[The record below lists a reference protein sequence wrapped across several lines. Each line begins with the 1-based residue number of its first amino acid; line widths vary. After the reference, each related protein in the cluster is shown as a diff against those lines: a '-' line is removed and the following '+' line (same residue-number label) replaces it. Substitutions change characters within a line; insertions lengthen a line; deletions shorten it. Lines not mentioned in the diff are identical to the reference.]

1 MVVSHVEQALSY
13 LDQAQGPCD
22 IDVVDV
28 AVDLCRQVADSAP
41 QDDVDRAVHLHN
53 LSLALR
59 LRFERAGL
67 TEDLECAIATSRR
80 ALDTATVG
88 DPNISSYRHNLGL
101 SLWLRF
107 RRTSRREDLAEAIGV
122 ARRGMAGGE
131 PGRTLCLAVLGV
143 ALHSRY
149 RLSGSKPDLDESI
162 SLIRS
167 AATQPALL
175 SDLATALLARFAA
188 GGDPADL
195 DEAIAA
201 GLTAADAFPAGYSD
215 WVRAVSGLCTSF
227 RVRFEHARNR
237 SDLDRS
243 IAYGRAA
250 VDADPSAVTLGELA
264 VSLKAQH
271 AATGSPADRD
281 AALHTAQAAVEAS
294 PHDDPARADHLYT
307 LGSVLLS
314 RYSEVGDP
322 ADLNDAISLIRS
334 AAGAARTNRPGML
347 AELTGALRT
356 RFERTGALADLDEA
370 IATGWEAVATTSAN
384 HTHLSTLA
392 QALLRRH
399 GRTGSPA
406 DLDQALTLAREAHA
420 VVPLT
425 ERTIVSNVV
434 GQVLITR
441 YRRSGSAGDLDG
453 AISAFRGAAAPAL
466 GPALLERYRLRG
478 IRADLDEAL
487 ELTEAAADPLDARS
501 LADLATVLR
510 EVSDLDEVISFSR
523 AAVQSTDA
531 DDPELASRL
540 SNLGNLLLDAGEQDE
555 AFTRFVEAASVPLAQ
570 TSTVVESCWAA
581 ASLIA
586 KASPGRAAN
595 LLETAVR
602 VAALSPVQQED
613 LTIEAASLAL
623 AAGSPGRALSL
634 LELGRGGRLSQAL
647 GTRGDV
653 VDLRAEYP
661 EFARQFIDLRDQL
674 GVPADPLCPSRAD
687 RAGLAASFDE
697 TLAAIR
703 ALPGFSTFLLP
714 VEVDLSAAS
723 DGPIAVLNVSR
734 YRGDAILVTPSGVTS
749 VALPRL
755 TARAIESRAEEL
767 HAAVESSNQEQMHAV
782 LEWLWEV
789 AAAPVLAALGF
800 KGMPRGEW
808 PRMWWVT
815 HGALNRLPIHA
826 AGYHYARGES
836 VLDRVVSSYTPTIQA
851 LGHARDWAQ
860 PVAVSDALVVATLPH
875 AVAEAEA
882 VRQRV
887 PNSTL
892 LINTEGTPAAHWPT
906 RGAVL
911 SHVDECPIVHFAC
924 RGTGTSLILADDP
937 LRIASLVPLQLTR
950 ARLAYL
956 SACTAAPDA
965 DEPVHLPAAFQLAG
979 YPHVVGTL
987 WEVTDSVASFIAGDF
1002 YSGMATTT
1010 DSARALHQAIRG
1022 IRTDIPHL
1030 PSMWAAYLHHGA

>member
-13 LDQAQGPCD
+13 LDQAQGSTD
-22 IDVVDV
+22 IDVVDA
-28 AVDLCRQVADSAP
+28 AVDLCRQVADSVP
-41 QDDVDRAVHLHN
+41 HDHLDRAVHLHN

-59 LRFERAGL
+59 LRFERTGT
-67 TEDLECAIATSRR
+67 TEDLEHAITTSRQ
-80 ALDTATVG
+80 ALRMAAGG
-88 DPNISSYRHNLGL
+88 DPNISSYRHNLGM
-101 SLWLRF
+101 SLWLRYQ
-107 RRTSRREDLAEAIGV
+107 RTSRREDLAEAIGV
-122 ARRGMAGGE
+122 ARRGMAGGD
-131 PGRTLCLAVLGV
+131 PGRTLCLTVLGV

-149 RLSGSKPDLDESI
+149 ALSGSKPDLDESI

-167 AATQPALL
+167 AVHQPALL
-175 SDLATALLARFAA
+175 PTLATALLARFAA

-201 GLTAADAFPAGYSD
+201 GLTAADAFPAGHPD

-243 IAYGRAA
+243 ISYGRAG
-250 VDADPSAVTLGELA
+250 VDADPSAATLGELA
-264 VSLKAQH
+264 VSLKVQH
-271 AATGSPADRD
+271 ATTGTSADRD
-281 AALHTAQAAVEAS
+281 AALYTARAAVEAS
-294 PHDDPARADHLYT
+294 AHDDPARAVHLYT
-307 LGSVLLS
+307 LGSVLMS
-314 RYSEVGDP
+314 RYSELGDP

-334 AAGAARTNRPGML
+334 AAGAARSDRAGML
-347 AELTGALRT
+347 AQLMNALRT

-370 IATGWEAVATTSAN
+370 IATGWEAVATTTAN
-384 HTHLSTLA
+384 HAHLSDLA

-399 GRTGSPA
+399 GRTGSNA

-425 ERTIVSNVV
+425 ERTAVSNVV

-441 YRRSGSAGDLDG
+441 YRRSGSATDLDG

-478 IRADLDEAL
+478 IRADLNEAL
-487 ELTEAAADPLDARS
+487 ELTEDAADPADPRS
-501 LADLATVLR
+501 LADLAMVLR

-523 AAVQSTDA
+523 AAVQASAA
-531 DDPELASRL
+531 DDPELAARL
-540 SNLGNLLLDAGEQDE
+540 SVLGNLLLDAGEQDE
-555 AFTRFVEAASVPLAQ
+555 AFTRFVEAASVPSAS

-586 KASPGRAAN
+586 NTSPGRAAN

-602 VAALSPVQQED
+602 VAALSPVQQDD
-613 LTIEAASLAL
+613 LSTEAASLAL
-623 AAGSPGRALSL
+623 AAGSPSRALSL

-661 EFARQFIDLRDQL
+661 EFARRFIDLRDQL
-674 GVPADPLCPSRAD
+674 SMPADPLCQPRAD
-687 RAGLAASFDE
+687 RTGLAASFDE

-703 ALPGFSTFLLP
+703 ALPGFSAFLLP
-714 VEVDLSAAS
+714 VEVDLSAAA

-734 YRGDAILVTPSGVTS
+734 YRSDAILVTTAGITS

-755 TARAIESRAEEL
+755 TARALESRTGEFR
-767 HAAVESSNQEQMHAV
+767 AAVESSNQDQLHAV

-789 AAAPVLAALGF
+789 AALPVLSALGF

-815 HGALNRLPIHA
+815 HGPLSLLPLHA
-826 AGYHYARGES
+826 AGYHYSRGES
-836 VLDRVVSSYTPTIQA
+836 VLDRVISSYTPTIQA
-851 LGHARDWAQ
+851 LGHARDYAL
-860 PVAVSDALVVATLPH
+860 PVPVSDALVVATLPH
-875 AVAEAEA
+875 AIAEAEA
-882 VRQRV
+882 VCQRV
-887 PNSTL
+887 TGATL

-906 RGAVL
+906 RGNVL

-924 RGTGTSLILADDP
+924 RGTGTSLLLADDP
-937 LRIASLVPLQLTR
+937 LRIASLVPLQLTT

-956 SACTAAPDA
+956 SACTASA
-965 DEPVHLPAAFQLAG
+965 EPVQLPAAFQLAG

-1002 YSGMATTT
+1002 YGGMATTS

-1030 PSMWAAYLHHGA
+1030 PSMWAAYAHHGA